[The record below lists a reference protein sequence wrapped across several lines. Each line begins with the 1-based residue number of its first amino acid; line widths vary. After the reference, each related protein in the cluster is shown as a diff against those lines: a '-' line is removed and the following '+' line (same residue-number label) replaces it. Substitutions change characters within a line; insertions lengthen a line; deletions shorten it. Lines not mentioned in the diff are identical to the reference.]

1 MLYGWQGKDRAK
13 RVLMHVLAG
22 DDRGHAY
29 LDACM
34 PSDLA
39 SEALLDQVSYELT
52 HLGMIT
58 EHISLLHVGHEL
70 LQGHR
75 HEGAA
80 DAGRA
85 SAGRLRRTKP
95 KHARSRL

>member
-1 MLYGWQGKDRAK
+1 
-13 RVLMHVLAG
+13 MHVLAG

-39 SEALLDQVSYELT
+39 SEALLDQVSYEHM

-58 EHISLLHVGHEL
+58 ELMSLFHVGHDL
-70 LQGHR
+70 LHGHR

-85 SAGRLRRTKP
+85 ATGHSRRTKP
-95 KHARSRL
+95 KHAGL